1 MTKTQSALSY
11 DPVYI
16 ASILQDFEQYKID
29 LNGHSN
35 VKIFCKERN
44 INIST
49 FRNWLQTKNN
59 APTSL
64 IRKSLQAWVKIE
76 LKKGNKVTIKEL
88 MNKINQDYPT
98 VSENKKYNAKGMF
111 AKRIIDNVTPES
123 RYKTIQN
130 NIYKTTPKPHPNTHS
145 KIPKSKKQLELF
157 DTGFKG
163 FGVRSCH
170 KIKKGSFIIEYVGE
184 IIERHEYEQKMYKKK
199 SKVHHERYVH

>member
-1 MTKTQSALSY
+1 
-11 DPVYI
+11 
-16 ASILQDFEQYKID
+16 
-29 LNGHSN
+29 
-35 VKIFCKERN
+35 
-44 INIST
+44 
-49 FRNWLQTKNN
+49 
-59 APTSL
+59 
-64 IRKSLQAWVKIE
+64 
-76 LKKGNKVTIKEL
+76 

-98 VSENKKYNAKGMF
+98 VSENKKYNAKRMF

-184 IIERHEYEQKMYKKK
+184 IIERHEYEQKMYKKRAKYIMDADNDMYIDAEKKGNESRFINHDCNPNSVSELRYIKGRPRICIIASRTINKKEEITISYGKEYSFEDGCKCMSCHIK
-199 SKVHHERYVH
+199 SSNM